1 MTLDTTV
8 LVDDET
14 IDDEEIRPSWRGRIH
29 RYAALLFVP
38 VFVVLVALADTATT
52 RCAMLIYGMGV
63 VTMLGVSAVYHS
75 GRLGPLGKARLKR
88 IDHSTILFGV
98 TGSYTGICTLAL
110 NGSAEITMLVFVW
123 TAAVIGIVIRMFW
136 LHAPRWVTAT
146 VYMVVGWSA
155 LIEISPL
162 MRSLA
167 AGDTALMMV
176 GGGLYSLGAA
186 VYATKRPNW
195 SPKHFGFHEVF
206 HALVVV
212 AAVLHFILV
221 ARLLQRV

>member
-14 IDDEEIRPSWRGRIH
+14 IDDEEIRPSWRGQIH
-29 RYAALLFVP
+29 RYAAILFVP
-38 VFVVLVALADTATT
+38 AFAVLVALADTATT
-52 RCAMLIYGMGV
+52 RVAMLVYGMGV

-75 GRLGPLGKARLKR
+75 GRLGPVGKARLKR

-110 NGSAEITMLVFVW
+110 NGSAEVTMLVFVW

-136 LHAPRWVTAT
+136 LHAPRWVTAA

-221 ARLLQRV
+221 ARLLQQV

>member
-1 MTLDTTV
+1 VTLDTTI

-14 IDDEEIRPSWRGRIH
+14 IADEELRPSWRGQIH
-29 RYAALLFVP
+29 RYAAILFVP
-38 VFVVLVALADTATT
+38 AFAVLVGLARTATT
-52 RCAMLIYGMGV
+52 RFAMVVYGMGV

-75 GRLGPLGKARLKR
+75 GRLGPAGKARLKR
-88 IDHSTILFGV
+88 VDHSTILFGV

-110 NGSAEITMLVFVW
+110 NGSAEVTMLVFVW
-123 TAAVIGIVIRMFW
+123 SAAAVGIVIRMCW
-136 LHAPRWVTAT
+136 LHAPRWVTAA

-167 AGDTALMMV
+167 AGDTALMMA

-206 HALVVV
+206 HALVVA
-212 AAVLHFILV
+212 AAVLHYILV
-221 ARLLQRV
+221 VRLLAGA